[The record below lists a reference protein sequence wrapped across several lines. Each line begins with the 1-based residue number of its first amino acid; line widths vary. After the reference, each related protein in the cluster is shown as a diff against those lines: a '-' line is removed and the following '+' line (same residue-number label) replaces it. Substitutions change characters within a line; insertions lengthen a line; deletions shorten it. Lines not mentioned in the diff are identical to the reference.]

1 MSFCSFFGGEV
12 FQNHFEP
19 GVYACAKCGYEL
31 FSSRSK
37 YAHSSPWPAFT
48 ETIHADSVAKRP
60 EHNRPGAL
68 KVRAHGGGGG
78 MGAARE
84 SREPV
89 PPSSLCLP
97 HSSRGLELS
106 APGLWPPP
114 GSCHPRLSG
123 ETGLLVQMWETGQ
136 VSCTGSRT
144 KVNLLCRW
152 SAWEMGMW
160 EAPSKGL
167 HCGCFMAR
175 SSRSCLVI
183 FPGVLWQVW
192 QRVGPR
198 VPERWPQAGAVPILN
213 IQQLA
218 EVCP

>member
-19 GVYACAKCGYEL
+19 GVYVCAKCGYEL

-89 PPSSLCLP
+89 PLSSLCLP
-97 HSSRGLELS
+97 RSSRGLELS

-114 GSCHPRLSG
+114 GSCHPRLLG
-123 ETGLLVQMWETGQ
+123 ETGLLVFPVRAPGQ
-136 VSCTGSRT
+136 RSTSYVGGQLGKWACG
-144 KVNLLCRW
+144 K
-152 SAWEMGMW
+152 
-160 EAPSKGL
+160 APSKGL
-167 HCGCFMAR
+167 HCGC
-175 SSRSCLVI
+175 
-183 FPGVLWQVW
+183 VLWQVW